1 MANRTGR
8 ARRRRP
14 GALSVAEA
22 EAELSDDVRRRLR
35 ASARAPEGWLPG
47 PLDNVLDGLA
57 LDSVTPESA
66 IPEPAAPESA
76 APESAA
82 PESAAPELA
91 APELATPEPTS
102 RESAASSPDGDDVLG
117 DARPR
122 SLSTRLRAA
131 LGDRLPLGLRGADVA
146 PSRAAVAGLA
156 ALLAASLALA
166 LLLTWL
172 HRPRESAVP
181 PVHRSVRSTAVTSL
195 PPTAPPAPDLVV
207 HVTGAVRRPGLVE
220 LPAGARVDA
229 ALSAAGGATRKADL
243 ASVNLA
249 RRLVDGEQIVVLR
262 KGRSTAPLGGAPG
275 PPADAS
281 TSPGQ
286 PVDLNTATLEQLDGL
301 PGVGPVLAQ
310 RILDAREAQ
319 GGFTSVSDLR
329 KVDGIGDARYEQLK
343 DLVVV

>member
-1 MANRTGR
+1 
-8 ARRRRP
+8 
-14 GALSVAEA
+14 VAEA

-47 PLDNVLDGLA
+47 PLDNALDDLA

-66 IPEPAAPESA
+66 IPESAIPEFAIPESAAPESAIPESA

-82 PESAAPELA
+82 PEPA

-102 RESAASSPDGDDVLG
+102 RESAASSPVGDDVLG

-122 SLSTRLRAA
+122 SMSTRLRAA
-131 LGDRLPLGLRGADVA
+131 LSDRLPLGLRGADVA

-166 LLLTWL
+166 LLLTWM
-172 HRPRESAVP
+172 HRPGESAVP
-181 PVHRSVRSTAVTSL
+181 PVHRSVPSTAVTSL

-207 HVTGAVRRPGLVE
+207 HVTGAVRHPGLVK
-220 LPAGARVDA
+220 LPAGSRVDA
-229 ALSAAGGATRKADL
+229 ALSAAGGATHKADL

-262 KGRSTAPLGGAPG
+262 KGQGTAPLGGPG
-275 PPADAS
+275 PPADGSA
-281 TSPGQ
+281 SPGQ

-310 RILDAREAQ
+310 RIIDWRAAHTR
-319 GGFTSVSDLR
+319 FSSVDELSEVSGIGEKTLADLR
-329 KVDGIGDARYEQLK
+329 P
-343 DLVVV
+343 LVHV

>member
-22 EAELSDDVRRRLR
+22 EAELSEDVRRRLR
-35 ASARAPEGWLPG
+35 ASARASEGWLSS
-47 PLDNVLDGLA
+47 PLDNALDGIA
-57 LDSVTPESA
+57 PERAAPESKTRESA
-66 IPEPAAPESA
+66 TSTSASSTLASSTSATPTSATPTWTSSTSPTPEPAAADPS
-76 APESAA
+76 
-82 PESAAPELA
+82 
-91 APELATPEPTS
+91 
-102 RESAASSPDGDDVLG
+102 GDEVLG
-117 DARPR
+117 DAGPR
-122 SLSTRLRAA
+122 SVGARLRAA
-131 LGDRLPLGLRGADVA
+131 VGDRLPLGLRGADVA

-181 PVHRSVRSTAVTSL
+181 PVHRSVPSTAVTSL

-207 HVTGAVRRPGLVE
+207 HVTGAVRHPGLVE
-220 LPAGARVDA
+220 LPAGSRVDA

-262 KGRSTAPLGGAPG
+262 KGRSTAPLGAPG
-275 PPADAS
+275 PSADVSA
-281 TSPGQ
+281 SPGQ

-310 RILDAREAQ
+310 RIIDWRTEHNR
-319 GGFTSVSDLR
+319 FSSVDELTEVSGIGERTLADLR
-329 KVDGIGDARYEQLK
+329 P
-343 DLVVV
+343 LVHV

>member
-1 MANRTGR
+1 
-8 ARRRRP
+8 
-14 GALSVAEA
+14 VAQA
-22 EAELSDDVRRRLR
+22 EAELSEDVRRRLR
-35 ASARAPEGWLPG
+35 ATARAPEGWLSG
-47 PLDNVLDGLA
+47 PIDNA
-57 LDSVTPESA
+57 FDSMASERAAPDSNARESA
-66 IPEPAAPESA
+66 DFTSA
-76 APESAA
+76 NFTSVSSTSA
-82 PESAAPELA
+82 SSTS
-91 APELATPEPTS
+91 ATPEPV
-102 RESAASSPDGDDVLG
+102 AADPATDEVLG

-122 SLSTRLRAA
+122 SMSTRLRAA
-131 LGDRLPLGLRGADVA
+131 LSDRLPLGLRGADVV

-166 LLLTWL
+166 LLLTWM

-181 PVHRSVRSTAVTSL
+181 PMHRSVPSTAVTSL
-195 PPTAPPAPDLVV
+195 PPTAPSASDLVV
-207 HVTGAVRRPGLVE
+207 HVTGAVRHPGLVE

-262 KGRSTAPLGGAPG
+262 KGRSTAPLGAPG

-281 TSPGQ
+281 GSPGQ

-310 RILDAREAQ
+310 RIIDWRTAHNR
-319 GGFTSVSDLR
+319 FSSVDELTEVSGIGERTLADLR
-329 KVDGIGDARYEQLK
+329 P
-343 DLVVV
+343 LVRV